1 MKANLRR
8 IQERKK
14 KQQQADIGI
23 KLYTVGAKRM
33 LLKILYILR
42 FDDDYRFK
50 GRLNKFLAKFSEM
63 HEYINE
69 LSKDRVL
76 ASVIVKEIEDSGV
89 NLGGLFD
96 DLIEF
101 EEVEYQ
107 LDKDKEYGKRCAGK

>member
-1 MKANLRR
+1 MKVNLR
-8 IQERKK
+8 ELKAK
-14 KQQQADIGI
+14 KQKKQQADIGI

-50 GRLNKFLAKFSEM
+50 NRLHAFLKKFADLHDK
-63 HEYINE
+63 IND

-76 ASVIVKEIEDSGV
+76 ASVLIKEIEDSGV
-89 NLGGLFD
+89 DLGDMFD

-101 EEVEYQ
+101 EEVEYEF
-107 LDKDKEYGKRCAGK
+107 DKEQEYGKRCAGK